1 MRVRGCMTSMAKKQ
15 KTAPE
20 DYEVSV
26 NRFNLNLQYFTTIA
40 MGVITALNLLD
51 IFIIDDTLM
60 IISLVIN
67 VMFSLFSTL
76 IFHLGSSRPR
86 ISRFVKYML
95 LTSLVVMITMLGI
108 SLTYHSVLISV
119 LPIICSSQ
127 YKNRRVI
134 YYTFGATVVGTVV
147 SVLGG
152 YFFGL
157 CDANMLALTTGP
169 TSQYY
174 NPMTGMTTFGAA
186 NPDPWSTLPVYFAS
200 PRIIILLI
208 IMILIIHISGV
219 ISRNAVKEAELK
231 KLSETDAMTQ
241 LYNKNKYSQMIE
253 DYYPDKDNLCVI
265 FWDVND
271 LKTINDTMGHDYGDY
286 LISTVG
292 MSIFRFTDEKSL
304 AYRVGGDEFVMIIED
319 PTEER
324 INAVLD
330 GWRSDLETKNKG
342 ANIKLS
348 AAVGYA
354 CGSGSN
360 IEEVVKEA
368 DANMY
373 ADKQA
378 AKA

>member
-1 MRVRGCMTSMAKKQ
+1 MT
-15 KTAPE
+15 
-20 DYEVSV
+20 
-26 NRFNLNLQYFTTIA
+26 
-40 MGVITALNLLD
+40 
-51 IFIIDDTLM
+51 
-60 IISLVIN
+60 
-67 VMFSLFSTL
+67 
-76 IFHLGSSRPR
+76 H
-86 ISRFVKYML
+86 
-95 LTSLVVMITMLGI
+95 
-108 SLTYHSVLISV
+108 
-119 LPIICSSQ
+119 
-127 YKNRRVI
+127 
-134 YYTFGATVVGTVV
+134 
-147 SVLGG
+147 
-152 YFFGL
+152 
-157 CDANMLALTTGP
+157 
-169 TSQYY
+169 
-174 NPMTGMTTFGAA
+174 
-186 NPDPWSTLPVYFAS
+186 
-200 PRIIILLI
+200 
-208 IMILIIHISGV
+208 
-219 ISRNAVKEAELK
+219 
-231 KLSETDAMTQ
+231 